1 MSNQEIKIN
10 GVNRTETTS
19 CEGVAPGTHK
29 LPDPGSAG
37 HHQATDKTK
46 ENEMEKAVK
55 KIVIECWIRS
65 EPRKKQNE
73 QNMG

>member
-10 GVNRTETTS
+10 GVNRTETTI

-46 ENEMEKAVK
+46 ERMKWK
-55 KIVIECWIRS
+55 R
-65 EPRKKQNE
+65 Q
-73 QNMG
+73 